1 MKKILVSLDDVTIS
15 MMEKCIKKLN
25 ATPEEG
31 GGWNKSRFIRVAIYK
46 EWKKIIP
53 TTKEQK

>member
-1 MKKILVSLDDVTIS
+1 MKKILISLDDVTIS
-15 MMEKCIKKLN
+15 MMEECIKKLN

-53 TTKEQK
+53 PTKE